1 MPQLFHYRC
10 GKRADARTA
19 RGERTKH
26 STVAGRTTAWVPA
39 VQR

>member
-1 MPQLFHYRC
+1 MPQLFHYRW
-10 GKRADARTA
+10 GKQADARTA